1 MWNRVIAY
9 KTIQT
14 KLNLVKETLE
24 TAVYDVYNCGRLIYS
39 NAKPLNEHII
49 NVHGLKIDNKKI
61 TGFKTTDLSL

>member
-49 NVHGLKIDNKKI
+49 NVHGLK
-61 TGFKTTDLSL
+61 